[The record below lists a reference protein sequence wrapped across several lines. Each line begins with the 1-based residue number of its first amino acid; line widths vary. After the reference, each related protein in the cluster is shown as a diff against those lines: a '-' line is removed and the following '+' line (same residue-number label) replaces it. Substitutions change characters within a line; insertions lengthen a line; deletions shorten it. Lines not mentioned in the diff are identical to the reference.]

1 MSVVDRVLIPIK
13 APHSTKGAGAGVL
26 YLCGNQAVV
35 TPLLSTVL
43 RAVAIILYTV
53 DIGVTWVWLTI
64 LLCHLHG
71 HGRILAVE

>member
-26 YLCGNQAVV
+26 YLCGNQ
-35 TPLLSTVL
+35 
-43 RAVAIILYTV
+43 AVAIILYTV

>member
-1 MSVVDRVLIPIK
+1 MSLVDRVLIPIK
-13 APHSTKGAGAGVL
+13 APHSTNGAGA
-26 YLCGNQAVV
+26 GNQAVV
-35 TPLLSTVL
+35 TPILSTVL

-53 DIGVTWVWLTI
+53 DIGVAWVWLTI